1 MRRISAVAIT
11 AALVGAASAA
21 EAQEPTAGFRKEF
34 LTAITRVEGK
44 VIQLADAMTESK
56 WDWRPAAGVR
66 STCEVLM
73 HVAMDKYFFGAGL
86 GMKMPATLTNDKC
99 PANKAEAKAHVTA
112 AFKAFTDAVKA
123 MPESAANDE
132 VTLFGSKTTK
142 RGLLLETAEHAGEH
156 LGQLI
161 AYARMNGVVPPWSR

>member
-1 MRRISAVAIT
+1 MAL
-11 AALVGAASAA
+11 ALVGAAQAA
-21 EAQEPTAGFRKEF
+21 EAQEPTKGFRKEF
-34 LTAITRVEGK
+34 LSAITRVEGR
-44 VIQLADAMTESK
+44 VLSLADAMTEAK
-56 WDWRPAAGVR
+56 WDWRPSPGVR

-86 GMKMPATLTNDKC
+86 GLKAPPTLTNDKC

-112 AFKAFTDAVKA
+112 AFKVFTDAVRA
-123 MPESAANDE
+123 MPDGAADDE
-132 VTLFGSKTTK
+132 VALFGGKTTK

>member
-1 MRRISAVAIT
+1 MRRISGL
-11 AALVGAASAA
+11 ALGMTLIGAASVAK
-21 EAQEPTAGFRKEF
+21 AQEPTAGFRKEF
-34 LTAITRVEGK
+34 LTAITRVEDK
-44 VIQLADAMTESK
+44 VLKLADAMPQDK
-56 WDWRPAAGVR
+56 WDWRPGTGVR

-86 GMKMPATLTNDKC
+86 GLKMPANLTSDKC
-99 PANKAEAKAHVTA
+99 PANKADAKAHITT

-132 VTLFGSKTTK
+132 ITLFGSKTTK

-161 AYARMNGVVPPWSR
+161 AYARTNGVVPPWSR